1 MAASYPSSQ
10 KTFTKKVDLTSVV
23 QAADVNDTYD
33 EIQAIE
39 ATVGITPDT
48 VSTYS
53 GTPDFST
60 PNAWGTVANR
70 ISNIEKA
77 AYYAYQNGLTAL
89 GGGTV
94 STPNTTTSNLT
105 LSAISS
111 QTSSLLKIVNGATTL
126 LSVSPAGV
134 LQAVTIDGGSA

>member
-23 QAADVNDTYD
+23 QAADVNEAYD

-39 ATVGITPDT
+39 STVGLTPDT

-60 PNAWGTVANR
+60 PKVWGTVANR

-77 AYYAYQNGLTAL
+77 AYFSYQNNLTA
-89 GGGTV
+89 GGGSTI

-111 QTSSLLKIVNGATTL
+111 QTASLLTIVNGATTL

>member
-60 PNAWGTVANR
+60 PNTWGTVANR

-77 AYYAYQNGLTAL
+77 AYYSYQNGLTIL

-105 LSAISS
+105 VSAISS

-126 LSVSPAGV
+126 LSVSPAGA